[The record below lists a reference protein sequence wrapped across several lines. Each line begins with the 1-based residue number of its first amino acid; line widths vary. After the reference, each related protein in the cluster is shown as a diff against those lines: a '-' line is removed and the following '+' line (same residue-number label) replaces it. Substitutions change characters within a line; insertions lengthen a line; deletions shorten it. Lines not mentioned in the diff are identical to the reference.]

1 LSNLQEEHTVVC
13 PYCWSE
19 WQVLLDL
26 SVASQSYIEDCA
38 VCCNPVTISYRSNE
52 GDLIEVAAERSQ

>member
-1 LSNLQEEHTVVC
+1 VC